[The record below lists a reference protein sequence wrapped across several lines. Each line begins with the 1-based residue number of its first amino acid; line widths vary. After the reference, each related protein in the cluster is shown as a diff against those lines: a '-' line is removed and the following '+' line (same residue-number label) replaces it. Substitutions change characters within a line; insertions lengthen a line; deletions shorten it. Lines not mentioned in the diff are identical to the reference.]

1 MKQFKVWI
9 YDSESGCEQPMI
21 CRARNESDARRKGNK
36 YIRMWRLRDGSVT
49 RVEVAVCCKL
59 VVSRMMEKIMSSTV
73 NFTDRE

>member
-49 RVEVAVCCKL
+49 RVEVAVC
-59 VVSRMMEKIMSSTV
+59 
-73 NFTDRE
+73 